1 MAKTLG
7 RDIEADDEQLRFGNG
22 YDHNFSITGSGYR
35 EAAEIYCE
43 ESGIRMTVLTDLPGL
58 QLYTANGMK
67 DEPGKGGAIY
77 GRRCAAA
84 FETQYFPDAI
94 NKFNFEGGLLRAG
107 EEFRSRTTYAFSAV

>member
-1 MAKTLG
+1 
-7 RDIEADDEQLRFGNG
+7 
-22 YDHNFSITGSGYR
+22 
-35 EAAEIYCE
+35 
-43 ESGIRMTVLTDLPGL
+43 
-58 QLYTANGMK
+58 MK

>member
-1 MAKTLG
+1 M
-7 RDIEADDEQLRFGNG
+7 
-22 YDHNFSITGSGYR
+22 FSVPLQEPGPLPQVIPAGQTEGEGV
-35 EAAEIYCE
+35 E
-43 ESGIRMTVLTDLPGL
+43 GIR
-58 QLYTANGMK
+58 
-67 DEPGKGGAIY
+67 KGGAIY